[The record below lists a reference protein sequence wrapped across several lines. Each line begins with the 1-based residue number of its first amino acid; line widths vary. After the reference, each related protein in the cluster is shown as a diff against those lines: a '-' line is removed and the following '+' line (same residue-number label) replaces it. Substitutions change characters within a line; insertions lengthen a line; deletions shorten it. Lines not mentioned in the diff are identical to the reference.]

1 MAPVA
6 SKTARVS
13 RSIRAGIIFPVTRM
27 HRYLKAAQTCTTR
40 VTKSAGIYLAA
51 VAEYLVGMCIRDYL
65 YNNKKT

>member
-1 MAPVA
+1 
-6 SKTARVS
+6 
-13 RSIRAGIIFPVTRM
+13 M

-65 YNNKKT
+65 YNNKKHEYYSQPNYLN